1 MQHLSTGIQEEI
13 DQAKVEKSNEL
24 GNVDSIDAY
33 YSTIE
38 KIVSNDIFNNDID
51 LVFSDST
58 FTLPIDNVDLMANEN
73 FQEATLIDMDIKELF
88 IIVQYIERLLNF

>member
-1 MQHLSTGIQEEI
+1 MFKTIRVIMQHLSTGIQEEI
-13 DQAKVEKSNEL
+13 GSSKVEKSNEL

-73 FQEATLIDMDIKELF
+73 FKL
-88 IIVQYIERLLNF
+88 R